1 MKEKMSKWKGA
12 VVASGVV
19 ALLGTGIFSENYIL
33 KSTVQAAEKDANGF
47 YENDVTPPWGRI
59 VIQGARE
66 VDSVNYVDRQEVV
79 VEIYAADDMCADNEI
94 KYYLSQSEISDTTK
108 IADSDWKSYTTGK
121 TETITLNSTSSM
133 NTIYAVFK
141 DHNGNTSLIYT
152 GSALEQ
158 TINYSANATDATMPT
173 GMASKRIHGAPF
185 VVTSQTPKRT
195 GYFFR
200 GWALTANATTPSFYA
215 GDIIPADMTIGN
227 GSSATLYAVWTQTV
241 NELVTLADV
250 VNVGDYVNYPVYYD
264 NVTTNNKYNSTLKGW
279 RVISKDVDID
289 GNESIGTVNLVSA
302 GVPMTYVH
310 GVTAATSVTNLA
322 INFLNTNFHTS
333 DTGTYRKTGFNA
345 NQTLEKIFT
354 NKYTATYTEDTSV
367 TYSTYYTYTTT
378 ATKMKGTLKVRAM
391 TKEDIMNA
399 TGISDWNTI
408 YSSWLSKDEYDKL
421 YKTGAYYWL
430 ASGVINYSSDTNYL
444 YCVGGGGDVY
454 YNSCSNEFGVRPVVS
469 LKSNVKASGT
479 DSLGAWNIEI

>member
-19 ALLGTGIFSENYIL
+19 VLLGTGIFSENHIL

-47 YENDVTPPWGRI
+47 YENDVTPPFGRI

-79 VEIYAADDMCADNEI
+79 VEIYAADDMCADEEI
-94 KYYLSQSEISDTTK
+94 KYYLSQSKISDTTK
-108 IADSDWKSYTTGK
+108 IVDSDWKSYTTGK

-158 TINYSANATDATMPT
+158 TINYNANATDATMPT
-173 GMASKRIHGAPF
+173 GMASKRMHGAPF

-195 GYFFR
+195 GYFFK
-200 GWALTANATTPSFYA
+200 GWALTASATTPSFYA

-264 NVTTNNKYNSTLKGW
+264 NVNGNTLKGW

-289 GNESIGTVNLVSA
+289 GNTSVGTVNLVSA
-302 GVPMTYVH
+302 GVPLTYKPN
-310 GVTAATSVTNLA
+310 GNAEKSVKNLA
-322 INFLNTNFHTS
+322 INFLTTPFHAS
-333 DTGTYRKTGFNA
+333 DYWTYRKTGFNA
-345 NQTLEKIFT
+345 NKSLKEIFN
-354 NKYTATYTEDTSV
+354 NKYTATYESDTSV
-367 TYSTYYTYTTT
+367 TYPTYSTYT
-378 ATKMKGTLKVRAM
+378 ATETKTKGTLKVRAM
-391 TKEDIMNA
+391 TKEDIINS
-399 TGISDWNTI
+399 TGVTWADGSQM
-408 YSSWLSKDEYDKL
+408 
-421 YKTGAYYWL
+421 G
-430 ASGVINYSSDTNYL
+430 
-444 YCVGGGGDVY
+444 
-454 YNSCSNEFGVRPVVS
+454 
-469 LKSNVKASGT
+469 
-479 DSLGAWNIEI
+479 

>member
-1 MKEKMSKWKGA
+1 MKEKMRKWKGA

-19 ALLGTGIFSENYIL
+19 ALLGTGIFSENHIL
-33 KSTVQAAEKDANGF
+33 KSTVQATEKDANGF

-79 VEIYAADDMCADNEI
+79 VEIYAADDMCADEEI

-158 TINYSANATDATMPT
+158 TINYNANATDATMPT
-173 GMASKRIHGAPF
+173 GMASKRMHGAPF

-215 GDIIPADMTIGN
+215 GDIIPADMSLGN

-264 NVTTNNKYNSTLKGW
+264 NVNGSTLKGW

-289 GNESIGTVNLVSA
+289 GNTSVGTVNLVSA

-310 GVTAATSVTNLA
+310 GVSAEKSVTNLA
-322 INFLNTNFHTS
+322 INFLNTIFHTS
-333 DTGTYRKTGFNA
+333 DAGTYRKTGFNA

-378 ATKMKGTLKVRAM
+378 ATKTKGTLKVRAM
-391 TKEDIMNA
+391 TKEDIMKA
-399 TGISDWNTI
+399 TGINDWSTI
-408 YSSWLSKDEYDKL
+408 ISSGLSADKYDKL
-421 YKTGAYYWL
+421 YKTGSTYWL
-430 ASGVINYSSDTNYL
+430 ASGYSSSSGYGSNL
-444 YCVGGGGDVY
+444 YYVDGNGYVY
-454 YNSCSNEFGVRPVVS
+454 NRYNSYEYGVRPVVS